1 MHSQLLPSFQPP
13 FSVRVILTGTLSKLT
28 LEFANFTGVAGSE
41 FAMLSVAVKPEHT
54 RMHLETERLQEKQL
68 NSGTN
73 LVDVSRA
80 LLRIV
85 AHLSETQYSETTS
98 TELSE
103 QQAEVVRHTD
113 LPNPASDVDTS
124 QG

>member
-1 MHSQLLPSFQPP
+1 MHSQLLHPFQQP
-13 FSVRVILTGTLSKLT
+13 FSARAILTGSLSKLT
-28 LEFANFTGVAGSE
+28 LEFANFTGVAGGD
-41 FAMLSVAVKPEHT
+41 FAMLSVSSEPEHT
-54 RMHLETERLQEKQL
+54 RMHLETESLQEKQL

-85 AHLSETQYSETTS
+85 AHLGKTQYTDIKS
-98 TELSE
+98 TEVVV
-103 QQAEVVRHTD
+103 QQAEVLEHSD
-113 LPNPASDVDTS
+113 LSDPASDVSTT